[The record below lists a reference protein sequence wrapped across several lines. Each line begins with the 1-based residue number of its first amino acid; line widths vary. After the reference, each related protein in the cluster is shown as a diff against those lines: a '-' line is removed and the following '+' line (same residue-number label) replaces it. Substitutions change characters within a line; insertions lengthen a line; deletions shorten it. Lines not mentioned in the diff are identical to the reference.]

1 MKGLFLKD
9 WYGLLGMY
17 KKNLLLVLVLY
28 AALSMIL
35 NMPFFLFMTP
45 WLLGF
50 YTLSSFSLDESCR
63 WNLYARTLPVSSRQI
78 VGGKFLLA
86 ISWILPGTIYA
97 GVVGAAVCLLHPGE
111 TLASDMAV
119 SSVVVGVIA
128 IDMISILLAMT
139 FRAGVE
145 KARSLFFLIFIGFFL
160 IIFLGGQIGMLDDA
174 GFVAVLASIAAFP
187 LLWALG
193 ALVVAILI
201 PVICFSLSCR
211 IYANKEF

>member
-9 WYGLLGMY
+9 WYGLMGMY

-193 ALVVAILI
+193 ALAVAILI

>member
-128 IDMISILLAMT
+128 IDMISLLLAMT

-193 ALVVAILI
+193 ALAVAILI

>member
-17 KKNLLLVLVLY
+17 KKNLMLVLVLY
-28 AALSMIL
+28 AALSLIL

-97 GVVGAAVCLLHPGE
+97 GVVGAAVCLLHPAE
-111 TLASDMAV
+111 TLSSDMAV

-174 GFVAVLASIAAFP
+174 GLVAVLASIAAFP

-193 ALVVAILI
+193 VLAVAILI
-201 PVICFSLSCR
+201 PVICFFLSCR

>member
-17 KKNLLLVLVLY
+17 KKNLMLVLVLY
-28 AALSMIL
+28 AALSLIL

-174 GFVAVLASIAAFP
+174 RLVAVLASIAAFP

-193 ALVVAILI
+193 ALAVAILI

>member
-17 KKNLLLVLVLY
+17 KKNLALVLVLY
-28 AALSMIL
+28 AALSMVL

-63 WNLYARTLPVSSRQI
+63 WNLYARTLPVSTRQI

-86 ISWILPGTIYA
+86 LSWIVPGTIYA
-97 GVVGAAVCLLHPGE
+97 GIVGGIVCMLHPGE
-111 TLASDMAV
+111 TSGAEMAI
-119 SSVVVGVIA
+119 SSAVVGVVA

-139 FRAGVE
+139 FRSGVE
-145 KARSLFFLIFIGFFL
+145 KARSSFFLIFVGFFL
-160 IIFLGGQIGMLDDA
+160 LLFLGGQIGMLDDA
-174 GFVAVLASIAAFP
+174 GLIAALASIAAYP

-193 ALVVAILI
+193 GLAVAVLI
-201 PVICFSLSCR
+201 PVICFFLSCR

>member
-17 KKNLLLVLVLY
+17 KKNLLLVMVLY

-193 ALVVAILI
+193 ALAVAILI

>member
-128 IDMISILLAMT
+128 IYMISILLAMT

-193 ALVVAILI
+193 ALAVAILI
-201 PVICFSLSCR
+201 PVICYSLSCR

>member
-50 YTLSSFSLDESCR
+50 YTLSSFTLDESCR
-63 WNLYARTLPVSSRQI
+63 WNLYACTLPVSSRQI

-193 ALVVAILI
+193 ALAVAILI

>member
-193 ALVVAILI
+193 TLAVAILI

>member
-50 YTLSSFSLDESCR
+50 YTLSSFTLDESCR
-63 WNLYARTLPVSSRQI
+63 WNLYACTLPVSAPQI

-86 ISWILPGTIYA
+86 ISWIVPGTVYA
-97 GVVGAAVCLLHPGE
+97 GLVGAIVCLLHPGE
-111 TLASDMAV
+111 TTVSEMAV
-119 SSVVVGVIA
+119 SSAVVGVVA
-128 IDMISILLAMT
+128 IDMIAILLAMT
-139 FRAGVE
+139 FRTGVE
-145 KARSLFFLIFIGFFL
+145 KARSLFFLIFVGFFL
-160 IIFLGGQIGMLDDA
+160 ILFLGGQIGLLDDA
-174 GFVAVLASIAAFP
+174 GVIAALASIAAYP

-193 ALVVAILI
+193 ALAVAVLI
-201 PVICFSLSCR
+201 PVLCFFLSCR
-211 IYANKEF
+211 IYAKKEF

>member
-174 GFVAVLASIAAFP
+174 GLVAVLASIAAFP

-193 ALVVAILI
+193 VLAVAILI

>member
-97 GVVGAAVCLLHPGE
+97 GVVGRRSACFIPVR

>member
-1 MKGLFLKD
+1 
-9 WYGLLGMY
+9 MY

-193 ALVVAILI
+193 ALAVAILI

>member
-174 GFVAVLASIAAFP
+174 GFVAVLASIAAFT

-193 ALVVAILI
+193 ALAVAILI

>member
-160 IIFLGGQIGMLDDA
+160 ILFLGGQIGMLDDA

-193 ALVVAILI
+193 ALAVAILI

>member
-63 WNLYARTLPVSSRQI
+63 WNLYARTLPVPSGQI

-119 SSVVVGVIA
+119 SSVVVGVVA

-187 LLWALG
+187 LFWALG
-193 ALVVAILI
+193 ALAVAILI

>member
-193 ALVVAILI
+193 ALAVAILI

>member
-139 FRAGVE
+139 FHAGVE

-193 ALVVAILI
+193 ALAVAILI

>member
-63 WNLYARTLPVSSRQI
+63 WNLYARTLPVSSRQS
-78 VGGKFLLA
+78 VGGKYLLA

-193 ALVVAILI
+193 ALAVALLI

>member
-50 YTLSSFSLDESCR
+50 YTLSSFTLDESCR

-193 ALVVAILI
+193 ALAVAILI

>member
-174 GFVAVLASIAAFP
+174 GIVAVLASIAAFP

-193 ALVVAILI
+193 ALAVAILI

>member
-28 AALSMIL
+28 ATLSMIL

-193 ALVVAILI
+193 ALAVAILI

>member
-128 IDMISILLAMT
+128 IDMISILLAMI

-193 ALVVAILI
+193 ALAVAILI

>member
-86 ISWILPGTIYA
+86 ISWTLSPRLKGKLWLVT
-97 GVVGAAVCLLHPGE
+97 GKWLCLYL
-111 TLASDMAV
+111 
-119 SSVVVGVIA
+119 SS
-128 IDMISILLAMT
+128 SI
-139 FRAGVE
+139 
-145 KARSLFFLIFIGFFL
+145 
-160 IIFLGGQIGMLDDA
+160 
-174 GFVAVLASIAAFP
+174 
-187 LLWALG
+187 
-193 ALVVAILI
+193 
-201 PVICFSLSCR
+201 
-211 IYANKEF
+211 

>member
-50 YTLSSFSLDESCR
+50 YTLGSFSLDESCR

-193 ALVVAILI
+193 ALAVAILI

>member
-17 KKNLLLVLVLY
+17 KKNLMLVLVLY
-28 AALSMIL
+28 AALSLIL

-174 GFVAVLASIAAFP
+174 GLVAVLASIAAFP

-193 ALVVAILI
+193 VLAIAILI
-201 PVICFSLSCR
+201 PVICFFLSCR
-211 IYANKEF
+211 IYTNKEF

>member
-17 KKNLLLVLVLY
+17 KKNLMLVLVLY
-28 AALSMIL
+28 AALSLIL

-193 ALVVAILI
+193 ALAVAILI

>member
-111 TLASDMAV
+111 TPASDMAV

-193 ALVVAILI
+193 ALAVAILI

>member
-17 KKNLLLVLVLY
+17 KKNLMLVLVLY
-28 AALSMIL
+28 AALSLIL

-174 GFVAVLASIAAFP
+174 GLVAVLASIAAFP

-193 ALVVAILI
+193 ALAVAILI

>member
-174 GFVAVLASIAAFP
+174 GLVAVLASIAAFP

-193 ALVVAILI
+193 ALAVAILI

>member
-160 IIFLGGQIGMLDDA
+160 IIFLGGQIGLLDDA
-174 GFVAVLASIAAFP
+174 GVIAALASIAAYP

-193 ALVVAILI
+193 ALAVAVLI
-201 PVICFSLSCR
+201 PVLCFFLSCR
-211 IYANKEF
+211 IYAKKEF

>member
-119 SSVVVGVIA
+119 SSVAVGVIA

-160 IIFLGGQIGMLDDA
+160 ILFLGGQIGMLDDA

-193 ALVVAILI
+193 ALAVAILI

>member
-160 IIFLGGQIGMLDDA
+160 IIFLGGQIGMLDDT
-174 GFVAVLASIAAFP
+174 GLVAVLASIAAFP

-193 ALVVAILI
+193 ALAVAILI